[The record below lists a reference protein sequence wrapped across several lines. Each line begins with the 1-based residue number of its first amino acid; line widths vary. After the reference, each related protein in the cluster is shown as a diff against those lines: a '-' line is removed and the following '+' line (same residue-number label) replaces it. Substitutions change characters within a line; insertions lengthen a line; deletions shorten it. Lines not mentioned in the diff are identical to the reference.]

1 MFCPVCGSS
10 IENGDVFCSY
20 CGSMVAAKNGAQNK
34 EPEIIKEPEVNN
46 IPEVNNTYDVEST
59 PFEAQPTYETPIFES
74 TFRPVSPS
82 DAEYKKMRDIA
93 MSAMILGIVSC
104 GTPLFLALI
113 FSLISKKKLKKLK
126 GYKAPGINGF
136 VTAAKATSTVGFI
149 YGLICTVILGLVYIL
164 PTLIWIIYIVVMIVC
179 AIIYSIGGGMSLI

>member
-1 MFCPVCGSS
+1 MFCSVCGSP

-20 CGSMVAAKNGAQNK
+20 CGSMVAAKNGAQK
-34 EPEIIKEPEVNN
+34 EIEKNNTPEVENSAL
-46 IPEVNNTYDVEST
+46 EV
-59 PFEAQPTYETPIFES
+59 QPTYVEQPVYDAPDFES
-74 TFRPVSPS
+74 TFKPISPS

-93 MSAMILGIVSC
+93 MSAMIMGIVSC

-149 YGLICTVILGLVYIL
+149 YGLICTVILGLVYVL

-179 AIIYSIGGGMSLI
+179 AIIFSIGGGMSLI